1 MIDVNPPPAA
11 AGIGVAPETPVMP
24 SLALGGLPR
33 RYSALFALGLAP
45 VLLIVGLL
53 VLWQFHEQRS
63 AMLGSLARTAT
74 EQRLALGAALTP
86 ARNYVQ
92 RLRRAAEVLLAE
104 GAALPPSPLRASL
117 RQTATDPAI
126 GVVDGIYLDG
136 IAGSPRAGR
145 SGNLIGRPSLL
156 DAVRPDPH
164 EIDMALTLMEQM
176 WLGHADTPYLRW
188 SYYFSARADLTSFY
202 PFATSKEM
210 IGGHGFTDLD
220 AWFASWADSD
230 ILRRA
235 GPDANPERLAFW
247 TPPHVDGYGAGWMES
262 LAAPVYDGDRFL
274 GIVGTDV
281 TLSFLADFLRGS
293 TLPVGQAWLVND
305 DGAVVAGPG
314 VPAEDSRQAPRL
326 ASVLP
331 ASLASLPL
339 GDLLRETPAFQRMD
353 QHWLMAQPIERSPWR
368 MLWIVPAAGLDASLL
383 PRFLPSALILAGV
396 ALALVLAQWLLQRL
410 FVRPALALV
419 DHVHAES
426 RNRPRP
432 LPHLPG
438 LWRTLADRVTD
449 AFAARRELA
458 VVNSRFETAAE
469 SLQDGL
475 AIWDA
480 DDRLVYHNSRYP
492 GHVAESLRSVLQ
504 QGIRFDD
511 WLRKGLGIGPIYHP
525 DMGEDF
531 VDRRLAMRRQDGS
544 DHEHRLADGRWVRL
558 RESRMPDGGRVL
570 LTSDITARHAQAEA
584 LADQTRKLE
593 AVLANIAEGVTLVDA
608 QGRVL
613 LVNDGFMWLY
623 GFPPEL
629 AKPGT
634 PLADFV
640 RNRLRRG
647 DLRAGDEPVGSEEDL
662 EAAVQRRV
670 QHLLTTPSRSYE
682 EPRPDGRIVH
692 VQRRRLPD
700 GLLVSTYTDV
710 TEQRQHERELAMLA
724 TAIDQVGDSVEISTP
739 DYKLVYVNPA
749 FTRLTGYAAH
759 EAIGRTPAQ
768 LLRSD
773 RHDDAFFDEI
783 DRTTRSGATWTGRLI
798 SRHKHGHELIQ
809 DATISPLHDEAGRL
823 IHFIAVK
830 RDVSDRERA
839 LEALRDSEERYRG
852 VVEAQTEFIVR
863 QRPDGAITFTNDAFR
878 RHRGMTRQEM
888 PAGYNGL
895 ERLPAAAR
903 DTVLRHWF
911 SLSPEQ
917 PIVTYDL
924 RLDQPDGSARYEQ
937 WTDRAVFDSQG
948 RLVEYQSIGRD
959 ITEQRR
965 AEAALRE
972 SEERYRG
979 VVEAQNEF
987 IVRQTPDGR
996 LTFVNDAYCRHWGKT
1011 REELLDPGWDDLASL
1026 TSEDRAATYA
1036 AWAALTPDGP
1046 PQVTEIRPRLTLGDE
1061 RVELWTDRGIF
1072 DPDGRLIEIQSI
1084 GRDITAER
1092 QAEAALRASEERFR
1106 TIVEDQVEF
1115 IARCDPN
1122 FVYTFLNQA
1131 YARQL
1136 GRSREELLGT
1146 SALALMT
1153 TDQQEQFCSQLAKLT
1168 PDRPTT
1174 TYEMTGT
1181 GPDGE
1186 PVTELWTDRAL
1197 FDIQGRLVEYQSVG
1211 RDVTIQKRAEQAL
1224 RQSEER
1230 FRSVVQ
1236 DQTETIGRFDARF
1249 RRIFANDADC
1259 RLHGKTLDELL
1270 GQDFFDSVAPRVRED
1285 LRRRMLALTPDNPV
1299 DVGENERVLP
1309 DGSLRWYSWT
1319 NRALF
1324 DQDGRLTGYQSVGR
1338 DITEERNTALALR
1351 ESEARLGGFL
1361 ENAPVGM
1368 YLKSI
1373 DGRYVM
1379 ANPEMAKV
1387 FGRPVREMIGH
1398 TAADALPADEAE
1410 MVRAYDREVI
1420 ESGRPTIHE
1429 EYLEGLQAYSWSMVI
1444 RFPVRDAQGHIT
1456 HIGGFDVDISM
1467 QKAAERTLKES
1478 EQRFRQF
1485 AEAHPVPLVVLR
1497 LADSRVLFV
1506 NPAYLSL
1513 LQLAAEGPE
1522 ALDKHQLWA
1531 NPAERAPY
1539 LDRLRRDGEIRG
1551 YDLMVRRRDGS
1562 VLPAQM
1568 SSRLIEYGGEPALV
1582 TSVIDLSQQRAAES
1596 EIQRQR
1602 EALHQSEKLAALGSL
1617 LAGVAH
1623 ELNNPLS
1630 VVVGYSSMLEEFAP
1644 DDATRR
1650 RAERVHAA
1658 ADRCARIV
1666 KAFLAMARQKPP
1678 KFGPVAL
1685 NHVVEAALELAA
1697 YGLRTA
1703 DIEVIRELDTDL
1715 PAVWGDSD
1723 QLHQVLTNLI
1733 VNAQHA
1739 LQQIEGP
1746 RRLVVC
1752 SRHGHGEVQVLV
1764 EDNGSGM
1771 ADDIRKRIF
1780 EPFFTTK
1787 PQGMGVGVG
1796 LSLCHGIVAG
1806 HGGRIEV
1813 ETTPGDGSR
1822 FVITLPLSLRDV
1834 ANGESALV
1842 EPGTAGRG
1850 RVLVVDDEAELADLV
1865 REVLSRDGY
1874 EVSLA
1879 RSGRE
1884 ALALLAGQEVDVIVS
1899 DLRMPDLDGPGLW
1912 RELRAKRTELASR
1925 MIFVTG
1931 DTLGADASRFLKE
1944 ADVPVMEKPLDLVEL
1959 RRRVDEVAE
1968 RNRA

>member
-11 AGIGVAPETPVMP
+11 AGTGVASETPVMP

-92 RLRRAAEVLLAE
+92 RLRRVAEVLLAE
-104 GAALPPSPLRASL
+104 GAAAPPSPLRAGL
-117 RQTATDPAI
+117 RQAATDAAT
-126 GVVDGIYLDG
+126 GVVGGIYLDD

-145 SGNLIGRPSLL
+145 SGNLIGRPGLL
-156 DAVRPDPH
+156 DAARPDPH
-164 EIDMALTLMEQM
+164 EIDMALALMEQM

-202 PFATSKEM
+202 PFTPSTEM
-210 IGGHGFTDLD
+210 IAGHGFTDLD
-220 AWFASWADSD
+220 AWFASWADFD

-235 GPDANPERLAFW
+235 EPDVNPQRLAFW
-247 TPPHVDGYGAGWMES
+247 TPPYVDGYGAGWMVS
-262 LAAPVYDGDRFL
+262 RAAPVYDGDRFA

-281 TLSFLADFLRGS
+281 TLSFLADFLQGS
-293 TLPVGQAWLVND
+293 TLSVGQAWLVSD
-305 DGAVVAGPG
+305 KGEVVAGSG
-314 VPAEDSRQAPRL
+314 VPAEDVSQAPDL

-331 ASLASLPL
+331 ASLAAVPL
-339 GDLLRETPAFQRMD
+339 GDLLRDTPVFQRMD
-353 QHWLMAQPIERSPWR
+353 QHWLMAQPIDGSPWH
-368 MLWIVPAAGLDASLL
+368 MLWIVPAASLDASLL

-438 LWRTLADRVTD
+438 LWQTLADRVTD

-458 VVNSRFETAAE
+458 VVSSRFETAAE
-469 SLQDGL
+469 SLRDGL

-492 GHVAESLRSVLQ
+492 GHLAESLRSVLQ
-504 QGIRFDD
+504 PGIRFDD

-558 RESRMPDGGRVL
+558 RESPMPDGGRVL
-570 LTSDITARHAQAEA
+570 LTSDITARRAQAEA

-623 GFPPEL
+623 GFPAEL

-640 RNRLRRG
+640 RDRLRRG
-647 DLRAGDEPVGSEEDL
+647 DLRAGDEPVGTEEDL
-662 EAAVQRRV
+662 EGAVQRRV
-670 QHLLTTPSRSYE
+670 QHLLATPSRSYE
-682 EPRPDGRIVH
+682 EPRPGGRIVH

-759 EAIGRTPAQ
+759 EAIGKTPQQ

-773 RHDDAFFDEI
+773 RHDEAFFAEI

-809 DATISPLHDEAGRL
+809 HATISPLHDEAGRL

-863 QRPDGAITFTNDAFR
+863 QRPDGAITFTNDAFC
-878 RHRGMTRQEM
+878 RHRGMTRQAM
-888 PAGYNGL
+888 LAGYNDL

-903 DTVLRHWF
+903 DAVLRHWC

-924 RLDQPDGSARYEQ
+924 RLDQPDSSARYEQ

-948 RLVEYQSIGRD
+948 RLVEY
-959 ITEQRR
+959 
-965 AEAALRE
+965 
-972 SEERYRG
+972 
-979 VVEAQNEF
+979 
-987 IVRQTPDGR
+987 
-996 LTFVNDAYCRHWGKT
+996 
-1011 REELLDPGWDDLASL
+1011 
-1026 TSEDRAATYA
+1026 
-1036 AWAALTPDGP
+1036 
-1046 PQVTEIRPRLTLGDE
+1046 
-1061 RVELWTDRGIF
+1061 
-1072 DPDGRLIEIQSI
+1072 QSI

-1115 IARCDPN
+1115 IARCNPD

-1146 SALALMT
+1146 SVLALMT
-1153 TDQQEQFCSQLAKLT
+1153 PEQQEQFRAQLAQLT

-1174 TYEMTGT
+1174 TYEMTGAS
-1181 GPDGE
+1181 PDGE

-1197 FDIQGRLVEYQSVG
+1197 FDIDGRLVEYQSVG
-1211 RDVTIQKRAEQAL
+1211 RDVTTQKRAEQAL

-1270 GQDFFDSVAPRVRED
+1270 GQDFFDSVAPRVREH

-1299 DVGENERVLP
+1299 DIGENERVLP

-1387 FGRPVREMIGH
+1387 FGRPVQKMIGR
-1398 TAADALPADEAE
+1398 TAAEALPADEAE

-1429 EYLEGLQAYSWSMVI
+1429 EYLEGLQAYGWSMVI
-1444 RFPVRDAQGHIT
+1444 RFPVRDAQGNIT
-1456 HIGGFDVDISM
+1456 HIGGFDVDIST

-1485 AEAHPVPLVVLR
+1485 AEAHPVPLMVLR

-1513 LQLAAEGPE
+1513 LQLSAEGLD
-1522 ALDKHQLWA
+1522 ALDRHQLWA

-1551 YDLMVRRRDGS
+1551 R
-1562 VLPAQM
+1562 
-1568 SSRLIEYGGEPALV
+1568 
-1582 TSVIDLSQQRAAES
+1582 S
-1596 EIQRQR
+1596 E
-1602 EALHQSEKLAALGSL
+1602 EHN
-1617 LAGVAH
+1617 V
-1623 ELNNPLS
+1623 
-1630 VVVGYSSMLEEFAP
+1630 
-1644 DDATRR
+1644 
-1650 RAERVHAA
+1650 
-1658 ADRCARIV
+1658 
-1666 KAFLAMARQKPP
+1666 
-1678 KFGPVAL
+1678 
-1685 NHVVEAALELAA
+1685 
-1697 YGLRTA
+1697 
-1703 DIEVIRELDTDL
+1703 
-1715 PAVWGDSD
+1715 
-1723 QLHQVLTNLI
+1723 
-1733 VNAQHA
+1733 
-1739 LQQIEGP
+1739 
-1746 RRLVVC
+1746 
-1752 SRHGHGEVQVLV
+1752 
-1764 EDNGSGM
+1764 
-1771 ADDIRKRIF
+1771 
-1780 EPFFTTK
+1780 
-1787 PQGMGVGVG
+1787 
-1796 LSLCHGIVAG
+1796 
-1806 HGGRIEV
+1806 
-1813 ETTPGDGSR
+1813 
-1822 FVITLPLSLRDV
+1822 
-1834 ANGESALV
+1834 
-1842 EPGTAGRG
+1842 
-1850 RVLVVDDEAELADLV
+1850 
-1865 REVLSRDGY
+1865 
-1874 EVSLA
+1874 
-1879 RSGRE
+1879 
-1884 ALALLAGQEVDVIVS
+1884 
-1899 DLRMPDLDGPGLW
+1899 
-1912 RELRAKRTELASR
+1912 
-1925 MIFVTG
+1925 
-1931 DTLGADASRFLKE
+1931 
-1944 ADVPVMEKPLDLVEL
+1944 
-1959 RRRVDEVAE
+1959 
-1968 RNRA
+1968 